1 MIFVKIKNQVSGVLK
16 NALRS
21 CLPVGMKLLSP
32 IRKICQ
38 KCIIDVLFKFN
49 FIKQRLLSLSP
60 LKRLYHEYISKY
72 RLYIIVSF
80 VLMIVVAAT
89 TSAIAYVIGP
99 TINDVFVQKSQKSLY
114 FACLTLVVL
123 YIIKTVSSYFQD
135 YSLKALCTRIQT
147 DMRVNV
153 FNKMIRM
160 PMKDFEATPSGQVTT
175 MFFTDIMVVGNSAQ
189 ELFVTAVRDLFT
201 VFCLTCVVFYNDWI
215 LASVAICVYPLVF
228 VPLAKAS
235 RSARNKYVQGQNDLQ
250 ILAGKIADITNGIK
264 TIKTYNTEEIE
275 TRRAKKTLINF
286 TRVMLEFSKKLALA
300 SPAMELA
307 CGLSLA
313 LIIFI
318 GGLRVIYGYS
328 SVGSFFS
335 FFGALIMVHR
345 PARSLAGMNI
355 KMNMCAGSLDRVF
368 SFIDKLKTEN
378 LREGIEPDLN
388 NAVIKFDN
396 VNFDYVKSVNGETE
410 NTTLRNINFEI
421 QPNTKVAFVG
431 LSGSGKST
439 IMNLLTRLYKYDTGI
454 ISINGV
460 NINDISLSYLR
471 SKIAYVGQDNFLFDD
486 TVRSNILYGSNDNI
500 TQENIENTMKKAQI
514 DFLGDYASGLN
525 EMVGFNGGRFSTGQK
540 QRIAIARAL
549 IKDAPIIIFDE
560 ATSALDAQTEHAIR
574 DSVFENLDGKSV
586 IIVAH
591 RLSSI
596 VNCDK
601 IYVMQ
606 EGKIIEE
613 GTHKQLL
620 ELDGLYKH
628 LWNSLNDDSEA
639 K

>member
-1 MIFVKIKNQVSGVLK
+1 
-16 NALRS
+16 
-21 CLPVGMKLLSP
+21 
-32 IRKICQ
+32 
-38 KCIIDVLFKFN
+38 
-49 FIKQRLLSLSP
+49 
-60 LKRLYHEYISKY
+60 
-72 RLYIIVSF
+72 
-80 VLMIVVAAT
+80 
-89 TSAIAYVIGP
+89 
-99 TINDVFVQKSQKSLY
+99 
-114 FACLTLVVL
+114 
-123 YIIKTVSSYFQD
+123 
-135 YSLKALCTRIQT
+135 
-147 DMRVNV
+147 
-153 FNKMIRM
+153 
-160 PMKDFEATPSGQVTT
+160 
-175 MFFTDIMVVGNSAQ
+175 
-189 ELFVTAVRDLFT
+189 
-201 VFCLTCVVFYNDWI
+201 
-215 LASVAICVYPLVF
+215 
-228 VPLAKAS
+228 
-235 RSARNKYVQGQNDLQ
+235 
-250 ILAGKIADITNGIK
+250 
-264 TIKTYNTEEIE
+264 
-275 TRRAKKTLINF
+275 
-286 TRVMLEFSKKLALA
+286 
-300 SPAMELA
+300 
-307 CGLSLA
+307 
-313 LIIFI
+313 
-318 GGLRVIYGYS
+318 
-328 SVGSFFS
+328 
-335 FFGALIMVHR
+335 MVHR